1 MLRDITIGQHF
12 PGNSLV
18 HRFDPRLKLVLT
30 ILYIVLLFAASNP
43 LGLALS
49 LIFLAAMY
57 AVAKIPFKLIL
68 KSLKPIFPII
78 VFTAVLNLFFVS
90 GEGDPVF
97 KLGFL
102 TVYAEGIRYAVLM
115 AVRVMALI
123 AGTSLL
129 TYTTSPIV
137 LTDAIEQLLKPLGRL
152 HFPVHELAMMMS
164 IALRFIPTLIEET
177 DKIMNA
183 QKARGAQ
190 LDNGKMTERIK
201 ALVPVL
207 VPLFISAFRR
217 ADELAMAMECRCYRG
232 GDGRTRLKVLRCEK
246 QDYIDLAVCIAA
258 GTVAMLE
265 GLPVISRKK
274 IFYKGKEVEEMDL
287 DAILQL
293 HPELVIVDE
302 LAHTNIEGSRNE
314 KRWQDVMELLDAGIN
329 VISAVNIQHIESLN
343 EDVKG
348 IAGIEVKERIPDKV
362 LQDADEVVNIDL
374 TAEELI
380 NRLKAGKIYRPEKI
394 QLALNN
400 FFKTENIL
408 QLRELALKEVAFR
421 VEKKVENEI
430 VTGEKGI
437 RHEKFLAC
445 ISSNERTPRHII
457 RKAARLASRYNT
469 VFFALYV
476 QTPAESTERIPLA
489 TQRHLLNHFKLVTEL
504 GGEVIQV
511 SSSDIMGEI
520 IKTCRQRG
528 ITTVC
533 MGHPAFKMPGAL
545 FSLSKYRKFLHSLAE
560 MDIDLIILA

>member
-152 HFPVHELAMMMS
+152 HFPVHELAMMMT

-177 DKIMNA
+177 EKIMNA
-183 QKARGAQ
+183 QKARGAMI
-190 LDNGKMTERIK
+190 DNGTFTQRIK

-207 VPLFISAFRR
+207 IPLFISAFRR
-217 ADELAMAMECRCYRG
+217 ADELAMAMECRCYHG
-232 GDGRTRLKVLRCEK
+232 GEGRTRLKQLKFTAEDTRC
-246 QDYIDLAVCIAA
+246 AVIITAA
-258 GTVAMLE
+258 L
-265 GLPVISRKK
+265 
-274 IFYKGKEVEEMDL
+274 
-287 DAILQL
+287 
-293 HPELVIVDE
+293 LVICATRFFVPG
-302 LAHTNIEGSRNE
+302 LA
-314 KRWQDVMELLDAGIN
+314 
-329 VISAVNIQHIESLN
+329 
-343 EDVKG
+343 
-348 IAGIEVKERIPDKV
+348 
-362 LQDADEVVNIDL
+362 
-374 TAEELI
+374 
-380 NRLKAGKIYRPEKI
+380 
-394 QLALNN
+394 
-400 FFKTENIL
+400 
-408 QLRELALKEVAFR
+408 
-421 VEKKVENEI
+421 
-430 VTGEKGI
+430 
-437 RHEKFLAC
+437 
-445 ISSNERTPRHII
+445 
-457 RKAARLASRYNT
+457 
-469 VFFALYV
+469 
-476 QTPAESTERIPLA
+476 
-489 TQRHLLNHFKLVTEL
+489 
-504 GGEVIQV
+504 
-511 SSSDIMGEI
+511 
-520 IKTCRQRG
+520 
-528 ITTVC
+528 
-533 MGHPAFKMPGAL
+533 
-545 FSLSKYRKFLHSLAE
+545 
-560 MDIDLIILA
+560 